1 MCMYIWHARIQK
13 ILLGAGSGGGVG
25 GPSDNFVCR
34 VWRDG
39 ERMQFVFFGNST
51 I

>member
-1 MCMYIWHARIQK
+1 MACADPENSF
-13 ILLGAGSGGGVG
+13 GAGSGGGVG

>member
-1 MCMYIWHARIQK
+1 MACADPEN
-13 ILLGAGSGGGVG
+13 SFGGGEWGWGGGG